1 VFPLD
6 SGKRGKLKF
15 LLSLDGWIG
24 VSWWW
29 VTPFHG
35 WNVKVLFRMQ
45 AFFLFLQAFSMKPT
59 DFWEL
64 FVWFLWHFCIRNGPR
79 SILVAGFSIAGY
91 AMLHPIWIGLLDA
104 WPTRGYIIS
113 WICFLIYS
121 GWFLSFTMPLF
132 GRALDLKK

>member
-104 WPTRGYIIS
+104 WPTREGIEYLEFVFWS
-113 WICFLIYS
+113 TAVDFYLLQCPYS
-121 GWFLSFTMPLF
+121 VEL
-132 GRALDLKK
+132 